1 MIAENTTV
9 LTIGATYF
17 VWN

>member
-1 MIAENTTV
+1 MIAENTSV

>member
-17 VWN
+17 VWS